1 MLFSFL
7 IKVTTGYPRLMQM
20 NADHFSADPF
30 RSYEF
35 VRLRTKGLNK
45 YKFIVRVGTNTNCTC
60 SNWFPLIGLQ
70 LKHASRYVHDLLTVL
85 TKHMDMPSILYLLD
99 LVSKLPPTAHTRQT
113 LYLASVLIRIVWRA
127 GLTSAVAE
135 AGPSVHTT
143 SPVHGPL
150 TSG

>member
-1 MLFSFL
+1 
-7 IKVTTGYPRLMQM
+7 
-20 NADHFSADPF
+20 
-30 RSYEF
+30 
-35 VRLRTKGLNK
+35 
-45 YKFIVRVGTNTNCTC
+45 
-60 SNWFPLIGLQ
+60 
-70 LKHASRYVHDLLTVL
+70 
-85 TKHMDMPSILYLLD
+85 MDMPSILYLLD

-135 AGPSVHTT
+135 AGPSVQTT

>member
-1 MLFSFL
+1 
-7 IKVTTGYPRLMQM
+7 
-20 NADHFSADPF
+20 
-30 RSYEF
+30 
-35 VRLRTKGLNK
+35 
-45 YKFIVRVGTNTNCTC
+45 
-60 SNWFPLIGLQ
+60 
-70 LKHASRYVHDLLTVL
+70 
-85 TKHMDMPSILYLLD
+85 MDMPSILYLLD

-127 GLTSAVAE
+127 GLTSAVTE